1 MCTSLSYRDAKDRVY
16 CGRTMELGAQLA
28 YDIAYVPPGEARVS
42 ETGGG
47 RPPLRFETRY
57 GLIGV
62 FHGPPAADGGSP
74 ALRDCTVVDG
84 MNNAGLV
91 FNVLAYP
98 DAGGPQPAR
107 VVRDPALNVI
117 DFGLW
122 ALGQFASV
130 AEVRAALDRVPF
142 LLEPLA
148 GLGVQPPFHY
158 SLYDRS
164 GAALVV
170 EFHKGELSLYDNP
183 VGVMTN
189 GPQFSWHLVNINNYA
204 HLSNR
209 DRSAGRLGR
218 LELRQPDAGISMAGL
233 PSDTTSVGRFV
244 RAAYFASF
252 AEKAAD
258 PDAAVRTVGHI
269 MNNFDRV
276 RGLSLLDPDVTDSF
290 GETMGASGQE
300 NPTEFT
306 TWTQLSDT
314 ERGLYFLRACE
325 ALNYTRFDL
334 GALSHEDRALSVPL
348 ARLPALGGEGTPMLG
363 AIEET

>member
-28 YDIAYVPPGEARVS
+28 YDISYVPPGVARVS
-42 ETGGG
+42 ETGDG
-47 RPPLRFETRY
+47 RPPLKFETRH

-62 FHGPPAADGGSP
+62 FHGPPTADGGQP
-74 ALRDCTVVDG
+74 AFRDCTVVDG
-84 MNNAGLV
+84 MNDVGLV

-107 VVRDPALNVI
+107 IVRDAALNVI

-130 AEVRAALDRVPF
+130 AEVREALNSVPF

-148 GLGVQPPFHY
+148 GLDVQPPFHY

-170 EFHKGELSLYDNP
+170 EFHKGELTLYDNP

-209 DRSAGRLGR
+209 DRSSGRLGR
-218 LELRQPDAGISMAGL
+218 LEVRQPDAGISMSGL

-252 AEKAAD
+252 AEKVGD
-258 PDAAVRTVGHI
+258 PDTAVHTLGHI

-276 RGLSLLDPDVTDSF
+276 RGLTLNDPGVADGF
-290 GETMGASGQE
+290 GETMGVAGE
-300 NPTEFT
+300 EDTTEFT

-314 ERGLYFLRACE
+314 TRGLYFMRACE
-325 ALNYTRFDL
+325 ALNYTSFDL
-334 GALSHEDRALSVPL
+334 AALSRQDRILSVPL
-348 ARLPALGGEGTPMLG
+348 ARLPVMGGEGTPMLG
-363 AIEET
+363 VIQED

>member
-1 MCTSLSYRDAKDRVY
+1 M
-16 CGRTMELGAQLA
+16 
-28 YDIAYVPPGEARVS
+28 S

-47 RPPLRFETRY
+47 RPPLRFGTRR

-62 FHGPPAADGGSP
+62 FHGPPAADDGSP

-84 MNNAGLV
+84 MNTAGLV

-130 AEVRAALDRVPF
+130 AEVRAALDTVPF

-258 PDAAVRTVGHI
+258 PDAAVRTLGHI
-269 MNNFDRV
+269 MNNFDRGARAFAPRSRRDRQFRRDDGCV
-276 RGLSLLDPDVTDSF
+276 RSGKSDRIHNLDPAF
-290 GETMGASGQE
+290 RHGA
-300 NPTEFT
+300 
-306 TWTQLSDT
+306 
-314 ERGLYFLRACE
+314 
-325 ALNYTRFDL
+325 
-334 GALSHEDRALSVPL
+334 RALFH
-348 ARLPALGGEGTPMLG
+348 ARLRG
-363 AIEET
+363 AQLHPLRSRRIVA